1 MLDCR
6 PSSDLDWK
14 FSEGEKY
21 FLDFGFEDANF
32 SDEGK
37 FNARLFAVEEFAK
50 QLPNAKEVILAELE
64 KPIGVE
70 FAEVFS
76 DYLHRLASA
85 LPEDT
90 LPILVC
96 NVEETEKLEDWI
108 LPLCKRRF
116 EHFEL
121 RFPKKNIPISGREKT
136 IVVLPQ
142 DEKYDPKFFGKIF
155 GSLEAIP
162 FKCIPEELL
171 NEHWDGVDCLVVDQG
186 SLGEMGRR
194 MLLGFEAAGGEI
206 LWANKKGQVKHPA
219 L

>member
-14 FSEGEKY
+14 ISDEGNY

-32 SDEGK
+32 SDEGA

-50 QLPNAKEVILAELE
+50 RFPNAKEVILAELR
-64 KPIGVE
+64 KPIDLE
-70 FAEVFS
+70 FAEIFS

-85 LPEDT
+85 LPEDA

-96 NVEETEKLEDWI
+96 YVEEKEKLKDWI

-116 EHFEL
+116 EHFDL
-121 RFPKKNIPISGREKT
+121 RFPKKNIPISGSEKT

-142 DEKYDPKFFGKIF
+142 DEKYDPIFFEEIF
-155 GSLEAIP
+155 ESLRTVP

-171 NEHWDGVDCLVVDQG
+171 NEHWDGVDCLVIDQD

-206 LWANKKGQVKHPA
+206 KRAR
-219 L
+219 

>member
-14 FSEGEKY
+14 ISGGEKY
-21 FLDFGFEDANF
+21 FLDFGFDNANF
-32 SDEGK
+32 SDEGE

-50 QLPNAKEVILAELE
+50 RFPNAKEVILAELR

-70 FAEVFS
+70 FAEIFS

-85 LPEDT
+85 LPEDA
-90 LPILVC
+90 LPVLVC
-96 NVEETEKLEDWI
+96 NIEEMEKLEDWI

-121 RFPKKNIPISGREKT
+121 HFPKKKIPISGSEKA

-142 DEKYDPKFFGKIF
+142 DEKYDPAIFGKIF
-155 GSLEAIP
+155 SELEP
-162 FKCIPEELL
+162 SSYKCIPEELL
-171 NEHWDGVDCLVVDQG
+171 NEHWDGVDCLVVDQD
-186 SLGEMGRR
+186 SLGEMGQR
-194 MLLGFEAAGGEI
+194 MLLGFEAAGGQI
-206 LWANKKGQVKHPA
+206 KRAR
-219 L
+219 